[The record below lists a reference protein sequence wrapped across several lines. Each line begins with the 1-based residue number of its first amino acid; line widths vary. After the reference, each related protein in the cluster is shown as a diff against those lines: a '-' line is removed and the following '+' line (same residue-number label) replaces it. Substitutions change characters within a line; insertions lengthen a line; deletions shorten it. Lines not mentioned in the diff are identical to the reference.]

1 MVLVTDELR
10 VHLHYTMRGSYPLR
24 LIDVLFCTERAYFVE
39 YDYLTPV
46 DLLFGSPDQ
55 RAAAFASQVVEEGVP
70 AAIETAEQVET
81 QSYDALD
88 SVDIHTGGRIGRPKI
103 TAQPRTDSATTVR
116 VHGQFDPEPFTQAL
130 RTTVDGHDVTVR
142 QKDGFGF

>member
-24 LIDVLFCTERAYFVE
+24 MVDVLFCTERAYFVE

-55 RAAAFASQVVEEGVP
+55 RAAAFASRVVEEGVH
-70 AAIETAEQVET
+70 AALETAETVET
-81 QSYDALD
+81 QSYDTLD
-88 SVDIHTGGRIGRPKI
+88 KIEVHSGGRVGRPKI
-103 TAQPRTDSATTVR
+103 TAHSHAGSATTVR
-116 VHGQFDPEPFTQAL
+116 VHGQFDAEPFTQAL
-130 RTTVDGHDVTVR
+130 RSTVDGHDVTVR
-142 QKDGFGF
+142 QRDGIGF

>member
-1 MVLVTDELR
+1 MTDELR

-24 LIDVLFCTERAYFVE
+24 LVDVLFCTERAYFVE

-81 QSYDALD
+81 QSYDTLD
-88 SVDIHTGGRIGRPKI
+88 SVDIHTGGRVGRPKV
-103 TAQPRTDSATTVR
+103 TAQPQTASATTVR
-116 VHGQFDPEPFTQAL
+116 VHGQFDAEPFTQAL
-130 RTTVDGHDVTVR
+130 RSTVDGYDVAVR
-142 QKDGFGF
+142 QRDGIGF

>member
-1 MVLVTDELR
+1 VVLVTDELR

-55 RAAAFASQVVEEGVP
+55 RAAAFASQVVEEGVS
-70 AAIETAEQVET
+70 AALETAEAVET
-81 QSYDALD
+81 QPYDALD
-88 SVDIHTGGRIGRPKI
+88 SVDIHTGGRVGRPKI
-103 TAQPRTDSATTVR
+103 TARPRTGSATTVR
-116 VHGQFDPEPFTQAL
+116 VHGQFDADPFTQAL
-130 RTTVDGHDVTVR
+130 LSTVDGHDVTVR
-142 QKDGFGF
+142 QRDGIGI

>member
-1 MVLVTDELR
+1 MTDELR

-24 LIDVLFCTERAYFVE
+24 MVDVLFCTERAYFVE

-70 AAIETAEQVET
+70 AALETAETVET
-81 QSYDALD
+81 QPYDALD
-88 SVDIHTGGRIGRPKI
+88 SVDVHTGGRVGRPKI
-103 TAQPRTDSATTVR
+103 TARPLKGSATTVR
-116 VHGQFDPEPFTQAL
+116 VHGEFDAEPFTQAL
-130 RTTVDGHDVTVR
+130 LSTVDGHDVTVR
-142 QKDGFGF
+142 QRDGLGI

>member
-10 VHLHYTMRGSYPLR
+10 VHLHYAMRGSYPLR
-24 LIDVLFCTERAYFVE
+24 LLDVLFCTERAYFVE

-70 AAIETAEQVET
+70 AALEAAEQVET

-88 SVDIHTGGRIGRPKI
+88 SVDVHSGGRVGRPKI
-103 TAQPRTDSATTVR
+103 TARPRTGSATTVR
-116 VHGQFDPEPFTQAL
+116 VHGQFDAAPFAKAL
-130 RTTVDGHDVTVR
+130 RSTVDGHDVSVR
-142 QKDGFGF
+142 RRDGIGF

>member
-24 LIDVLFCTERAYFVE
+24 LLDVLFCTERVYFVE

-55 RAAAFASQVVEEGVP
+55 RAAAFASQVVEEGVS
-70 AAIETAEQVET
+70 AALETAEEVET
-81 QSYDALD
+81 QPYDALD
-88 SVDIHTGGRIGRPKI
+88 SIDIHSGGRVGRPKI
-103 TAQPRTDSATTVR
+103 TARPLTGSATTVR
-116 VHGQFDPEPFTQAL
+116 VHGQFDADPFTQAL
-130 RTTVDGHDVTVR
+130 RSTVDGHDVTVQQR
-142 QKDGFGF
+142 DGIGF

>member
-1 MVLVTDELR
+1 MTDELR

-24 LIDVLFCTERAYFVE
+24 LVDVLFCTEQAYFVE

-70 AAIETAEQVET
+70 AALETAEAVER
-81 QSYDALD
+81 QPYDALD
-88 SVDIHTGGRIGRPKI
+88 SVDIHSGGRVGRPKI
-103 TAQPRTDSATTVR
+103 TARPRTGSTTTVR
-116 VHGQFDPEPFTQAL
+116 VHGQFDAEPFTQAL
-130 RTTVDGHDVTVR
+130 QSTVDGHDVTVR
-142 QKDGFGF
+142 QRDGIGF

>member
-24 LIDVLFCTERAYFVE
+24 LVDVLFCTERAYFVE

-81 QSYDALD
+81 QSYDTLD
-88 SVDIHTGGRIGRPKI
+88 SVDIHTGGRVGRPKV
-103 TAQPRTDSATTVR
+103 TAQPQTASATTVR
-116 VHGQFDPEPFTQAL
+116 VHGQFDAEPFTQAL
-130 RTTVDGHDVTVR
+130 RSTVDGHDVTVQQR
-142 QKDGFGF
+142 DGIGI

>member
-1 MVLVTDELR
+1 
-10 VHLHYTMRGSYPLR
+10 MRGSYPLR
-24 LIDVLFCTERAYFVE
+24 LVDVLFCTERAYFVE

-70 AAIETAEQVET
+70 AALEAAEQVET

-88 SVDIHTGGRIGRPKI
+88 SVDVHSGGRVGRPKI
-103 TAQPRTDSATTVR
+103 TARPRTGSATTVR
-116 VHGQFDPEPFTQAL
+116 VHGQFDAAPFA
-130 RTTVDGHDVTVR
+130 
-142 QKDGFGF
+142 KA

>member
-1 MVLVTDELR
+1 MTDELR

-24 LIDVLFCTERAYFVE
+24 LVDVLFCTEQAYFVE

-55 RAAAFASQVVEEGVP
+55 RAAAFASRVVDDGVP
-70 AAIETAEQVET
+70 AALETAEAIET
-81 QSYDALD
+81 QSYDTLD

-103 TAQPRTDSATTVR
+103 TAQPRAGSATTVR
-116 VHGQFDPEPFTQAL
+116 VHGQFDSEPFVQAL
-130 RTTVDGHDVTVR
+130 RSTVDGHDVTIR
-142 QKDGFGF
+142 QRDGIGF

>member
-1 MVLVTDELR
+1 VVLVTDELR

-46 DLLFGSPDQ
+46 DLLFGSPDH
-55 RAAAFASQVVEEGVP
+55 RAAAFASQVAEEGVP
-70 AAIETAEQVET
+70 AALETAEQVET

-88 SVDIHTGGRIGRPKI
+88 SVDIHSGGRIGRPKI
-103 TAQPRTDSATTVR
+103 TARPLTGGSTTVR
-116 VHGQFDPEPFTQAL
+116 VHGQFDAEPFTQAL
-130 RTTVDGHDVTVR
+130 RSTVDGHDVTVR
-142 QKDGFGF
+142 RRDGIGI

>member
-1 MVLVTDELR
+1 MTDELR

-24 LIDVLFCTERAYFVE
+24 LIDVLFCTDRAYFVE

-70 AAIETAEQVET
+70 AALETAETVET
-81 QSYDALD
+81 QPYDALD
-88 SVDIHTGGRIGRPKI
+88 SVDIYTGGRVGRPKI
-103 TAQPRTDSATTVR
+103 TTQPRTGSATTVR
-116 VHGQFDPEPFTQAL
+116 VHGQFDAEPFTQAL
-130 RTTVDGHDVTVR
+130 RSTVDGHDVTVR
-142 QKDGFGF
+142 QRNGIGI